1 VLQLSPSLRRST
13 RISKKLKSCKNITI
27 IESTGKN
34 SRVTKKR
41 KIANFEEL
49 NTKLILPI
57 AIPEL
62 DFPGLTDLNTNE
74 PFPEISISTIQDV
87 ATTRRGLLPME
98 VTQELLL
105 ARTEELLCMGHA
117 KESKEMNLSIG

>member
-13 RISKKLKSCKNITI
+13 RISNKLKSCKNITI

-87 ATTRRGLLPME
+87 ATTRCGLLPM
-98 VTQELLL
+98 
-105 ARTEELLCMGHA
+105 
-117 KESKEMNLSIG
+117 